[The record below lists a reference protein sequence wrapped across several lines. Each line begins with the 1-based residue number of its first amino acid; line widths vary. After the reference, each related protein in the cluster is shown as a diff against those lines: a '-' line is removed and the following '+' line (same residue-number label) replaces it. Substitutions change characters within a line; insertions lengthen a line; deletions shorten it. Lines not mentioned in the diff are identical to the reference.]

1 MEPVSTGR
9 RNSGYFSSDLGYRG
23 RRPINESEHYVKKI
37 LAVLTIASALLL
49 TGCSQTNEA
58 ASVGDFKIS
67 QTDLQASIDAVIA
80 ERAKV
85 DSSQMQLETG
95 DELNRSQLRFR
106 ILMHTF
112 DEIAKELKIEV
123 TSSNIEAKKTTIIE
137 SNGGKTELAKNLVN
151 AAIAQADFDT
161 YVRAVVISEQ
171 ITAAM
176 SASGV
181 AEADIANKLG
191 ELLSQKAKELGVK
204 INPRYGVWDVAAGD
218 VVAANVTGDAVAPAA
233 K

>member
-1 MEPVSTGR
+1 
-9 RNSGYFSSDLGYRG
+9 
-23 RRPINESEHYVKKI
+23 VKKI

-58 ASVGDFKIS
+58 ASIGDFKIT
-67 QTDLQASIDAVIA
+67 QTELQSSIDAVMA

-95 DELNRSQLRFR
+95 EALNRGQLRFK

-123 TSSNIEAKKTTIIE
+123 TSSQIESQKASIIE
-137 SNGGKTELAKNLVN
+137 SVGGKSELPKNLVN
-151 AAIAQADFDT
+151 AAIAEQDFDS
-161 YVRAVVISEQ
+161 YVRAIVLSEQ
-171 ITAAM
+171 IANAL

-181 AEADIANKLG
+181 AEEEVSTKIAQ
-191 ELLSQKAKELGVK
+191 LLSAKAKTLGVK
-204 INPRYGVWDVAAGD
+204 INPRYGVWDNEAGD
-218 VVAANVTGDAVAPAA
+218 VVAANVTGDAVKPSAE
-233 K
+233 

>member
-1 MEPVSTGR
+1 M
-9 RNSGYFSSDLGYRG
+9 
-23 RRPINESEHYVKKI
+23 KKI

-58 ASVGDFKIS
+58 ASVGGFKIS

-80 ERAKV
+80 ERTKV

-95 DELNRSQLRFR
+95 DELNRGQLRFK

-123 TSSNIEAKKTTIIE
+123 TSRDVEAKKATITE
-137 SNGGKTELAKNLVN
+137 SVGGKTELPKNLVN

-161 YVRAVVISEQ
+161 YVRAIVISEQ
-171 ITAAM
+171 ITAEFA
-176 SASGV
+176 ASGV
-181 AEADIANKLG
+181 AEEEIATKLG
-191 ELLSQKAKELGVK
+191 QLLSAKAKELGVK
-204 INPRYGVWDVAAGD
+204 INPRYGFWDVVAGD
-218 VVAANVTGDAVAPAA
+218 VVAANVTGDAVAPSAE
-233 K
+233 

>member
-1 MEPVSTGR
+1 M
-9 RNSGYFSSDLGYRG
+9 
-23 RRPINESEHYVKKI
+23 KKI
-37 LAVLTIASALLL
+37 LAVLTIASVLLL

-58 ASVGDFKIS
+58 ATVGGFKIS

-85 DSSQMQLETG
+85 DSSQMQLKTG
-95 DELNRSQLRFR
+95 DELNRGQLRFK

-123 TSSNIEAKKTTIIE
+123 TSSNVEAKKATITE
-137 SNGGKTELAKNLVN
+137 SVGGKTELPKNLVN

-161 YVRAVVISEQ
+161 YVRAIVISEQ
-171 ITAAM
+171 ITAALA
-176 SASGV
+176 ASGV
-181 AEADIANKLG
+181 AEAEIATKLG
-191 ELLSQKAKELGVK
+191 ELLTTKANKLGVK
-204 INPRYGVWDVAAGD
+204 INPRYGFWDSKVGD

>member
-1 MEPVSTGR
+1 M
-9 RNSGYFSSDLGYRG
+9 
-23 RRPINESEHYVKKI
+23 KKT

-58 ASVGDFKIS
+58 ATVGDFKIS

-95 DELNRSQLRFR
+95 DALNRGQLRFK

-123 TSSNIEAKKTTIIE
+123 TASQVEAKKASITE
-137 SNGGKTELAKNLVN
+137 SVGGATELPKNLVN

-161 YVRAVVISEQ
+161 YVRAIVISEQ

-176 SASGV
+176 SATGV
-181 AEADIANKLG
+181 AEADVANKLG
-191 ELLSQKAKELGVK
+191 ELLSAKAKQLGVK
-204 INPRYGVWDVAAGD
+204 INPRYGVWDVEAGD
-218 VVAANVTGDAVAPAA
+218 VVAANVTGDAVTPSA

>member
-1 MEPVSTGR
+1 M
-9 RNSGYFSSDLGYRG
+9 
-23 RRPINESEHYVKKI
+23 KKI

-58 ASVGDFKIS
+58 ASVGGFKIS

-85 DSSQMQLETG
+85 DTSQMQLETG
-95 DELNRSQLRFR
+95 EELNRGQLRFK

-123 TSSNIEAKKTTIIE
+123 TSSNVEAKKATITE
-137 SNGGKTELAKNLVN
+137 SVGGATELPKNLVN

-161 YVRAVVISEQ
+161 YVRAIVISEQ

-176 SASGV
+176 GASGI
-181 AEADIANKLG
+181 AEAEIATRLG
-191 ELLSQKAKELGVK
+191 ELLSKKAKELGVK
-204 INPRYGVWDVAAGD
+204 INPRYGFWDVEAGD
-218 VVAANVTGDAVAPAA
+218 VVAANVTGEAVTPSA